1 MLPVLTTK
9 AEVVAIRLHEDAI
22 IDPSAAASPKLA
34 SFPNEVH
41 ISFCPATAA
50 RLALSTASPSG
61 QPDPPQ
67 LVAGED
73 LAVTVRALDAFDNLC
88 EAQECTFFLE
98 AEAVPTLDDA
108 LSGASLRAREP
119 PQRFL
124 VQLSRGQVT
133 QRVPVRVAGELW
145 VRLLQPSA
153 HGLDSDATQR
163 LRVVPAPA
171 ISIDVLNLPE
181 QSRAGVDFEIVVR
194 ALDQFGNVDESFE
207 RDVTLAADGP
217 QGSDFN
223 LPNDGVVRLS
233 RGLAKLR
240 VQRADYVARLNANA
254 DSPTRVP
261 RSPRAPNQGL
271 DLS

>member
-1 MLPVLTTK
+1 MHIVHTTPHT
-9 AEVVAIRLHEDAI
+9 ARTTARTPGTPPRTPART
-22 IDPSAAASPKLA
+22 SA
-34 SFPNEVH
+34 
-41 ISFCPATAA
+41 
-50 RLALSTASPSG
+50 
-61 QPDPPQ
+61 
-67 LVAGED
+67 
-73 LAVTVRALDAFDNLC
+73 
-88 EAQECTFFLE
+88 
-98 AEAVPTLDDA
+98 
-108 LSGASLRAREP
+108 
-119 PQRFL
+119 
-124 VQLSRGQVT
+124 
-133 QRVPVRVAGELW
+133 RVGCACVCACVCVW
-145 VRLLQPSA
+145 LLQ
-153 HGLDSDATQR
+153 
-163 LRVVPAPA
+163 
-171 ISIDVLNLPE
+171 
-181 QSRAGVDFEIVVR
+181 VR